1 MSPPPA
7 PGRVV
12 LVGFMGCGK
21 TTVGALVAR
30 QLGWE
35 FVDMD
40 AALER
45 RLGMTVAEAFRA
57 RGEEW
62 FRREEEALAREL
74 AGRAP
79 AVIAAGG
86 GAFTVPA
93 TRAAL
98 QEGAVTVWLR
108 CGLETALARIP
119 RDGSR
124 PLAADHATIGRLF
137 DQRAPLYQLA
147 DRHVDASQGPPEDV
161 ARAVVA
167 ALR

>member
-1 MSPPPA
+1 MSTAGEPE
-7 PGRVV
+7 RVV

-30 QLGWE
+30 MLGWE
-35 FVDMD
+35 FHDMD
-40 AALER
+40 AILEAR
-45 RLGMTVAEAFRA
+45 MGTTIAEAFRA
-57 RGEEW
+57 RGEPW
-62 FRREEEALAREL
+62 FREQETALARDL
-74 AGRAP
+74 HSRGQ

-86 GAFTVPA
+86 GAFAVPE

-98 QEGAVTVWLR
+98 QHRAFTVWLR
-108 CGLETALARIP
+108 CDLDTALARVP

-137 DQRAPLYQLA
+137 DQRAPLYRLA
-147 DRHVDASQGPPEDV
+147 DCQVDASEGPPEAV